1 MTGMEL
7 VVRPGSR
14 GKNRGRGMTVWLNF
28 AGKTREEQM
37 AQTSGASFE
46 FEHLRRALEQSDAAA
61 LDELY
66 ADDAEMVIVDR
77 DRPPGAPL
85 RLAGKTAI
93 NAFWR
98 DVCSREMTHRVGHEV
113 VGSDRVAFVE
123 ECAYPDGC
131 NVLSAM
137 TLDLRNG
144 RIVRHLTV
152 QAWDEVSCS
161 TG

>member
-1 MTGMEL
+1 
-7 VVRPGSR
+7 
-14 GKNRGRGMTVWLNF
+14 
-28 AGKTREEQM
+28 M
-37 AQTSGASFE
+37 AQTSAASFE
-46 FEHLRRALEQSDAAA
+46 FESLRRALERSDPAA
-61 LDELY
+61 LAELY

-85 RLAGKTAI
+85 RLTGKTAI
-93 NAFWR
+93 DAFWR

-113 VGSDRVAFVE
+113 VGPDRVAFVE

-144 RIVRHLTV
+144 RIVRHLTI